1 MNSPVRRKQILIA
14 EDNPTLAHLL
24 ISQLESE
31 GYEAIHAAD
40 GTAAWHLLERRE
52 APDLVILDMPLPG
65 TGGLALCRR
74 IRATPRLAALPVIL
88 LTALEDS
95 SSRLAGLEAGATDL
109 IGKPWSKAELYA
121 RVRTLLELKGLHDIV
136 ERQRQQL
143 ALLYEIGREPEG
155 DLNADEV
162 VAQMAARVA
171 KAVGATGGSVVL
183 LDGRGPRRKLA
194 MDETLVPRVIVPPV
208 LNEVEQWVAAA
219 ILKTGAPLLAADPAG
234 RPEAAGVR
242 SLVATPLV
250 RQQRIRGF
258 VLLTH
263 GDPNHFDEESSD
275 LLAAVARQMTMAIE
289 NTRLME
295 RVQAERRRLAVLIY
309 SMEDAVIAT
318 DSEQRV
324 LLTNPAGA
332 ALFGEPDADLRGRPI
347 RALVDNEMLRSL
359 FAIVAAD
366 GDPWG
371 AEIEWKDG
379 RQLYAT
385 VSPVGEEGEEGLVA
399 VIEEVGSWPAAEDHV
414 VARQEEES
422 PAEDGESE
430 E

>member
-1 MNSPVRRKQILIA
+1 MSSPVRRKQLLIA

-31 GYEAIHAAD
+31 GYETIHAAD
-40 GTAAWHLLERRE
+40 GAAAWRLLEQRDP
-52 APDLVILDMPLPG
+52 PDLIILDMPVPG
-65 TGGLALCRR
+65 IGGLALCRR
-74 IRATPRLAALPVIL
+74 IRATPRLATLPIIL

-95 SSRLAGLEAGATDL
+95 SNRLAGLEAGATDL

-121 RVRTLLELKGLHDIV
+121 RVRTLLALKALRDTV

-143 ALLYEIGREPEG
+143 ALLYQIGQEPTA
-155 DLNADEV
+155 DLNADEI
-162 VAQMAARVA
+162 VAGMAAQVA
-171 KAVGATGGSVVL
+171 RAVGATGGGVVL
-183 LDGRGPRRKLA
+183 VGAQGPRCKLA
-194 MDETLVPRVIVPPV
+194 MDETLAPHVVVPPV
-208 LNEVEQWVAAA
+208 LNEIEQWVAAQVFE
-219 ILKTGAPLLAADPAG
+219 TGEPLMAAHPADRG
-234 RPEAAGVR
+234 ERKGVH
-242 SLVATPLV
+242 SLVAAPLV

-263 GDPNHFDEESSD
+263 HEPNHFDEESLD
-275 LLAAVARQMTMAIE
+275 LLAAVARQMTVAIE

-318 DSEQRV
+318 DQDQRI

-332 ALFGEPDADLRGRPI
+332 ALLGEPEADLRGRPI
-347 RALVDNEMLRSL
+347 RALADNEMLRSL

-366 GDPWG
+366 GEPWG
-371 AEIEWKDG
+371 AEIEWSDG

-399 VIEEVGSWPAAEDHV
+399 VIEETGSWSAPGEGAAAQRDGELPAD
-414 VARQEEES
+414 
-422 PAEDGESE
+422 DESE